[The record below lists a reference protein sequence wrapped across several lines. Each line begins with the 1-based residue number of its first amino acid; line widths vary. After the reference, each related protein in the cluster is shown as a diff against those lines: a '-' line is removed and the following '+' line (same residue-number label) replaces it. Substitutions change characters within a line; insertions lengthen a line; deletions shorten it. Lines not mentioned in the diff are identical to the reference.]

1 MKKKE
6 NYNYFDEFVKISDFI
21 LESSKILKETLR
33 DFSKDKLEENI
44 LKVHSMENE
53 ADTKLHHMRSYL
65 IKDFLPPIDREDII
79 LIANRLDDVEDD
91 IDEILKNFSILNIN
105 ELKEEVNDFTDL
117 VIKCSNSLKDAL
129 KEFKNFKKIDL
140 IKEKVI
146 ELNIL
151 EDEGDKLYE
160 NAMRKL
166 YEKSIDAIEIIKWT
180 TIFNCFEDTI
190 DSCEH
195 VADAIED
202 VIIQNS

>member
-160 NAMRKL
+160 LIVLK
-166 YEKSIDAIEIIKWT
+166 
-180 TIFNCFEDTI
+180 
-190 DSCEH
+190 
-195 VADAIED
+195 
-202 VIIQNS
+202 IQ